1 MSETKVTIGYPEK
14 DPARPSMK
22 PKWVLPHRC
31 EQRKRPATIGSTT
44 RVSKRR
50 AYFSENEA

>member
-22 PKWVLPHRC
+22 PKRVPSHRC
-31 EQRKRPATIGSTT
+31 
-44 RVSKRR
+44 KRR
-50 AYFSENEA
+50 KKPR